1 MAISINGVPKT
12 NGIADNAVTSSK
24 IADAAVTTGKIANGT
39 IVNIDIS
46 DTAAIDPAKIAGTAV
61 ITTDSRL
68 SNTRTP
74 SAGTV
79 ADSTIVTG
87 GLSPSKIT
95 GTAVITTDSRLSDT
109 RTPTDLSVTTG
120 KVADG
125 AITNAK
131 LQYAYV
137 KINNTN
143 VTLGDPTGITI
154 SASPSGNITAGDLTG
169 SYPNPTLAT
178 VGTAGTYTKVT
189 TDSKGRVTSG
199 TTLSA
204 SDIPTLTA
212 SKVSDL
218 GTAATKNIPA
228 TGDASNSQVV
238 YGTDSRLTD
247 ARDPKTNSVVTA
259 SIADSNVTNAKL
271 QNASITINNQT
282 VSLGGSVTIVAAP
295 SGTVT
300 GDVTGTLGATTTLT
314 LANTAVTAGTY
325 PKVTVDAKGRV
336 TAGTTLVPSDIPDIS
351 ATYSTKASPTFTGT
365 VTTPLTG
372 TGTRVAQVS
381 STGVLGAGL
390 GVDSA
395 SNASTIVARDA
406 SSNVY
411 ASTFYG
417 NLGVTAGG
425 SANVSL
431 GLSGVLT
438 MGATSTI
445 SASSLT
451 ITAPDVAS
459 LSGVGASGTLVSQLA
474 NKVTTPSSWTTY
486 TPVLG
491 GTGAA
496 LGSGGTVVGSY
507 ERIGK
512 TVKVRITFALGT
524 GSTPGSTGL
533 TISLPYAPVGNT
545 IGQCIAVTGGN
556 RYGGQVLFQPAQ
568 VAIPLVTPATAG
580 GPSRNITSTVP
591 FTWDSGDQVIIS
603 GMYEIA

>member
-12 NGIADNAVTSSK
+12 NGIADNAVTNSK
-24 IADAAVTTGKIANGT
+24 IADGAVTSGKIADGT
-39 IVNIDIS
+39 IVDVDIA
-46 DTAAIDPAKIAGTAV
+46 TGAAIDPAKISGTAV

-74 SAGTV
+74 SAGSVT
-79 ADSTIVTG
+79 DSTIATG

-131 LQYAYV
+131 LQYSYV
-137 KINNTN
+137 RINSTD

-154 SASPSGNITAGDLTG
+154 SASPSGTITAGDLTG
-169 SYPNPTLAT
+169 SYPNPTLAA

-212 SKVSDL
+212 SKISDL

-228 TGDASNSQVV
+228 TGDASVTQVV

-247 ARDPKTNSVVTA
+247 TRNPKTNSVVTA
-259 SIADSNVTNAKL
+259 SILDGNVTNAKL
-271 QNASITINNQT
+271 QYSSITINESS
-282 VSLGGSVTIVAAP
+282 VALGNSVTITAVP

-300 GDVTGTLGATTTLT
+300 GDVTGTLGSTTNLT
-314 LANTAVTAGTY
+314 LSNTAVTAGTY

-336 TAGTTLVPSDIPDIS
+336 TAGTTLVPNDIPDIS
-351 ATYSTKASPTFTGT
+351 ATYAIKASPTFTGT

-390 GVDSA
+390 GVDSS

-411 ASTFYG
+411 AGTFYG
-417 NLGVTAGG
+417 NIGASSKTVTID
-425 SANVSL
+425 AN
-431 GLSGVLT
+431 GVL
-438 MGATSTI
+438 
-445 SASSLT
+445 
-451 ITAPDVAS
+451 
-459 LSGVGASGTLVSQLA
+459 
-474 NKVTTPSSWTTY
+474 
-486 TPVLG
+486 
-491 GTGAA
+491 A
-496 LGSGGTVVGSY
+496 LGSTGSITTNLGTVTSSDVSAVAGLQAKLDAKYTTPTSWTDYSSTVTVTGTSVNQTGMSIGAFYQQVGKMVNVYVSIL
-507 ERIGK
+507 R
-512 TVKVRITFALGT
+512 GT
-524 GSTPGSTGL
+524 GTFGTNAA
-533 TISLPYAPVGNT
+533 TISLPSTPNGEFVGPALA
-545 IGQCIAVTGGN
+545 IDTGTGTK
-556 RYGGQVLFQPAQ
+556 GGTARINSSGIQVRFPDL
-568 VAIPLVTPATAG
+568 VNNGYDNPLTN
-580 GPSRNITSTVP
+580 SVP
-591 FTWDSGDQVIIS
+591 FTWTSTDILVVQGTYWVS
-603 GMYEIA
+603 